1 MNVRAPQTGVCER
14 VAPNMSNNDVSTS
27 HMMADYLDRIGAG
40 KVLLDRAPFSFD
52 WTPPA
57 LVGRD
62 SELRELASM
71 FIGMESHGVGGKAVI
86 TGPVGSG
93 KTVITR
99 RFGEDLQR
107 LLDGRRKIVLAHV
120 NCRNH
125 PTTSQVLQQIA
136 LSLDSG
142 HPERGF
148 SSGEIVQSIR
158 RNLNAY
164 DSHLLLVLDEVDVL
178 IRREKSDLIYKL
190 LRIDEGQDQQGSLS
204 LILVSQD
211 TSMLKLFEAAII
223 SRLGESNTLDL
234 QPYDELGLVGIAR
247 QRYEEA
253 CRPGSVGDDTLAK
266 IGRFAS
272 DSGDARLAI
281 ELLEAAV
288 RRAEKAGRG
297 DVLVEDVRPS
307 TLRATSVEPSQVDN
321 LNSHQ
326 KLVLLGICRR
336 LKRVDEISSGDAQ
349 KLYNLVCEEFGA
361 RPRSYTTF
369 WKHLKVLETQGLIE
383 TRTANASVGRGRTQ
397 HITMTNTAPAVLESR
412 IEKEFQ

>member
-211 TSMLKLFEAAII
+211 NSMLKLFEAAII
-223 SRLGESNTLDL
+223 SRLGESNILDL
-234 QPYDELGLVGIAR
+234 QPYDEPGLVGIAR

-383 TRTANASVGRGRTQ
+383 TRTANASVGRGRTR

>member
-158 RNLNAY
+158 RNLNAH

-321 LNSHQ
+321 LSSHQ

>member
-1 MNVRAPQTGVCER
+1 MNARASQTGVCEFA
-14 VAPNMSNNDVSTS
+14 APNMSNNDVSTS

-71 FIGMESHGVGGKAVI
+71 FIGMESHGVGGRAVI

-158 RNLNAY
+158 RNLNSHE
-164 DSHLLLVLDEVDVL
+164 SHLLLVLDEVDVL

-211 TSMLKLFEAAII
+211 ASMLKLFEAAII
-223 SRLGESNTLDL
+223 SRLGESNILDL
-234 QPYDELGLVGIAR
+234 QPYDEPELVGIAR

-253 CRPGSVGDDTLAK
+253 CRPGSVGDETLAK

-288 RRAEKAGRG
+288 RRAEKDGRG

-307 TLRATSVEPSQVDN
+307 TLRAASVEPSQVDN
-321 LNSHQ
+321 LGRHQ

-336 LKRVDEISSGDAQ
+336 LKKVDEISSGDAQ

>member
-86 TGPVGSG
+86 TGPIGSG

-158 RNLNAY
+158 RNLNAH

-178 IRREKSDLIYKL
+178 IRREKSDLLYKL

-223 SRLGESNTLDL
+223 SRLGESNVLDL
-234 QPYDELGLVGIAR
+234 QPYAEPELVGIAR

-253 CRPGSVGDDTLAK
+253 CRPGSVGDETLAK

-288 RRAEKAGRG
+288 RRAEKEGRG

-307 TLRATSVEPSQVDN
+307 TLRAASVEPSQVDN
-321 LNSHQ
+321 LGRHQ

-336 LKRVDEISSGDAQ
+336 LKKVDEISSGDAQ

>member
-1 MNVRAPQTGVCER
+1 MNARASQTGVCEFA
-14 VAPNMSNNDVSTS
+14 APNMSNNDVSTS
-27 HMMADYLDRIGAG
+27 HMMADYLNRIGAG

-71 FIGMESHGVGGKAVI
+71 FIGMESHGVGGRAVI

-158 RNLNAY
+158 RNLNSHE
-164 DSHLLLVLDEVDVL
+164 SHLLLVLDEVDVL

-211 TSMLKLFEAAII
+211 ASMLKLFEAAII
-223 SRLGESNTLDL
+223 SRLGESNILDL
-234 QPYDELGLVGIAR
+234 QPYDEPELVGIAR

-253 CRPGSVGDDTLAK
+253 CRPGSVGDETLAK

-288 RRAEKAGRG
+288 RRAEKDGRG

-307 TLRATSVEPSQVDN
+307 TLRAASVEPSQVDN
-321 LNSHQ
+321 LGRHQ

-336 LKRVDEISSGDAQ
+336 LKKVDEISSGDAQ

-412 IEKEFQ
+412 IEKEFG

>member
-1 MNVRAPQTGVCER
+1 MNASASQTGVCEFA
-14 VAPNMSNNDVSTS
+14 APNMSNNDVSTS

-71 FIGMESHGVGGKAVI
+71 FIGMESHGVGGRAVI

-158 RNLNAY
+158 RNLNSHE
-164 DSHLLLVLDEVDVL
+164 SHLLLVLDEVDVL

-211 TSMLKLFEAAII
+211 ASMLKLFEAAII
-223 SRLGESNTLDL
+223 SRLGESNILDL
-234 QPYDELGLVGIAR
+234 QPYDEPELVGIAR

-253 CRPGSVGDDTLAK
+253 CRPGSVGDETLAK

-288 RRAEKAGRG
+288 RRAEKDGRG

-307 TLRATSVEPSQVDN
+307 TLRAASVEPSQVDN
-321 LNSHQ
+321 LGRHQ

-336 LKRVDEISSGDAQ
+336 LKKVDEISSGDAQ

-412 IEKEFQ
+412 IEKEFG

>member
-1 MNVRAPQTGVCER
+1 MNASASQTGVCGR
-14 VAPNMSNNDVSTS
+14 AAPNMSNNDVSTS

-71 FIGMESHGVGGKAVI
+71 FIGMESHGVGGRAVI

-158 RNLNAY
+158 RNLNSHE
-164 DSHLLLVLDEVDVL
+164 SHLLLVLDEVDVL

-211 TSMLKLFEAAII
+211 ASMLKLFEAAII
-223 SRLGESNTLDL
+223 SRLGESNILDL
-234 QPYDELGLVGIAR
+234 QPYDEPELVGIAR

-253 CRPGSVGDDTLAK
+253 CRPGSVGDETLAK

-288 RRAEKAGRG
+288 RRAEKDGRG

-307 TLRATSVEPSQVDN
+307 TLRAASVEPSQVDN
-321 LNSHQ
+321 LGRHQ

-336 LKRVDEISSGDAQ
+336 LKKVDEISSGDAQ

-383 TRTANASVGRGRTQ
+383 TRMANASVGRGRTQ

-412 IEKEFQ
+412 IEKEFG

>member
-1 MNVRAPQTGVCER
+1 
-14 VAPNMSNNDVSTS
+14 
-27 HMMADYLDRIGAG
+27 MMADYLDRIGAG

-71 FIGMESHGVGGKAVI
+71 FIGMESHGVGGRAVI

-158 RNLNAY
+158 RNLNSHE
-164 DSHLLLVLDEVDVL
+164 SHLLLVLDEVDVL

-211 TSMLKLFEAAII
+211 ASMLKLFEAAII
-223 SRLGESNTLDL
+223 SRLGESNILDL
-234 QPYDELGLVGIAR
+234 QPYDEPELVGIAR

-253 CRPGSVGDDTLAK
+253 CRPGSVGDETLAK

-288 RRAEKAGRG
+288 RRAEKDGRG

-307 TLRATSVEPSQVDN
+307 TLRAASVEPSQVDN
-321 LNSHQ
+321 LGRHQ

-336 LKRVDEISSGDAQ
+336 LKKVDEISSGDAQ

-397 HITMTNTAPAVLESR
+397 HITMTNTAPAALESR
-412 IEKEFQ
+412 IEREFR

>member
-125 PTTSQVLQQIA
+125 PTTSQVLQQIV

-158 RNLNAY
+158 RNLNAH

-178 IRREKSDLIYKL
+178 IRREKSDLLYKL

-223 SRLGESNTLDL
+223 SRLGESNVLDL
-234 QPYDELGLVGIAR
+234 QPYDEPGLVGIAR

-297 DVLVEDVRPS
+297 DVLVEDVWPS

-321 LNSHQ
+321 LSSHQ

>member
-71 FIGMESHGVGGKAVI
+71 FIGMESHGVGGRAVI

-158 RNLNAY
+158 RNLNAH

-223 SRLGESNTLDL
+223 SRLGESNILDL
-234 QPYDELGLVGIAR
+234 QPYDEPGLVGIAR

-321 LNSHQ
+321 LSSHQ